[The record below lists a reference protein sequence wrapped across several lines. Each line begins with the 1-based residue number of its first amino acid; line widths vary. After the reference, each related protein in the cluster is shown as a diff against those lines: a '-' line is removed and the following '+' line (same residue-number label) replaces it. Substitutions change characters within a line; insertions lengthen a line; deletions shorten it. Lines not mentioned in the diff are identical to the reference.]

1 MTDLVELQDVD
12 ITIKHNH
19 ILKHFSLTIDDI
31 PKVIGLIGLNGAGKT
46 TFIKSIFGDYDIRE
60 GKVNRLLQSIAFCA
74 DVPDFPSYLTALEIL
89 KYSRWLFSRSPKNDE
104 YYLEIL
110 DKVGLG
116 RSAYR
121 TVEHF
126 SRGMRQRL
134 GIASSLVL
142 EPKLIFFDEPTSALD
157 PKGREDV
164 INIMRELG
172 KEIVVVFSSHILN
185 DVEKIA
191 EELIVIHKGEKIYEG
206 DLSHLLEAAPN
217 HQKAYLTFSSEEAQ
231 EKFLKG
237 YQGSVT
243 FQVDSKKE
251 LSFSTED
258 FYQVLATLSQATPDG
273 LQSIRKESV
282 TLEDAFDYLLGSEE
296 EKER

>member
-1 MTDLVELQDVD
+1 MTDLVELHDVD
-12 ITIKHNH
+12 ITIKRNH
-19 ILKHFSLTIDDI
+19 ILKHFSLTIGDT

-60 GKVNRLLQSIAFCA
+60 GEVNRLSKSIAFCT
-74 DVPDFPSYLTALEIL
+74 DVPDFPSHLTALEIL
-89 KYSRWLFSRSPKNDE
+89 KYSRWLFSGSQKNDE
-104 YYLEIL
+104 YYLETL

-126 SRGMRQRL
+126 SRGMKQRL

-164 INIMRELG
+164 INIMKELG
-172 KEIVVVFSSHILN
+172 KEMVVVFSSHILS

-206 DLSHLLEAAPN
+206 NLSHLLETTPN
-217 HQKAYLTFSSEEAQ
+217 HQKAFLMFSSEEAQ
-231 EKFLKG
+231 EKFLKE
-237 YQGSVT
+237 YRGSVI
-243 FQVDSKKE
+243 FKVESKKE
-251 LSFSTED
+251 LSFSAED
-258 FYQVLATLSQATPDG
+258 FYQVLAALNQETPVG
-273 LQSIRKESV
+273 LQSIRKEAV
-282 TLEDAFDYLLGSEE
+282 TLEDAFDYLVGSRE
-296 EKER
+296 EKTS